1 VRFLRFSSAH
11 SALGN
16 NYFHTF
22 IVYYSPIKELKT
34 SKMKIKSLL
43 LLAAFLVVAAQSVN
57 GQDAGNAVTDLLLS
71 AWSPRNFTTEPV
83 TDQQVDLILKC
94 GIKAPS
100 GRNNQP
106 CRFTVVNDEA
116 TMKEIIDNVVAGNV
130 LIIISGQ
137 VSESGKTPDF
147 DCALATE
154 NMFIAATSIG
164 LGGRIY
170 GGPVTNANLKREV
183 LQIPEGYRI
192 VMILRVGNI
201 DKSVDAAS
209 GATSRKS
216 QEEIVNYVK

>member
-1 VRFLRFSSAH
+1 MKTKSA
-11 SALGN
+11 
-16 NYFHTF
+16 
-22 IVYYSPIKELKT
+22 
-34 SKMKIKSLL
+34 L
-43 LLAAFLVVAAQSVN
+43 LLAAFLVVAAQLVN
-57 GQDAGNAVTDLLLS
+57 GQDAGNAVTDLMLS
-71 AWSPRNFTTEPV
+71 ASSPRNFTTVPV

-106 CRFTVVNDEA
+106 WRFTVVKDEA
-116 TMKEIIDNVVAGNV
+116 LMKSIIDNVDAGNV
-130 LIIISGQ
+130 LIVISGKL
-137 VSESGKTPDF
+137 SDSGQTPDF

-154 NMFIAATSIG
+154 NMFIAATSLG

-170 GGPVTNANLKREV
+170 GGPVARANLKREI
-183 LQIPEGYRI
+183 LQIPAGYRI

-201 DKSVDAAS
+201 DRSVDAAS

>member
-1 VRFLRFSSAH
+1 MNYSFSS
-11 SALGN
+11 N
-16 NYFHTF
+16 
-22 IVYYSPIKELKT
+22 LK
-34 SKMKIKSLL
+34 SINMKIKSAILL
-43 LLAAFLVVAAQSVN
+43 ISLVIVASQSLN
-57 GQDAGNAVTDLLLS
+57 GQNAGNAVTDLLLS

-106 CRFTVVNDEA
+106 WKFTVVKDEA
-116 TMKEIIDNVVAGNV
+116 TMKDIIGNVVAGNV
-130 LIIISGQ
+130 LIIVSGLE
-137 VSESGKTPDF
+137 SESGKTPDF

-154 NMFIAATSIG
+154 NMFIAATSLG

-170 GGPVTNANLKREV
+170 GGPVANANNKREA
-183 LQIPEGYRI
+183 LHIPAGYKI

-201 DKSVDAAS
+201 DKNVDAVS
-209 GATSRKS
+209 GATPRKS